1 MVFSAGIIL
10 VVGGLCACAPLFKRI
25 SQGLGRALS
34 VLGFLVGI
42 LVLIVSVD
50 YALGL
55 GFLSSAISDA
65 VAGASTSSPYLK
77 YFLPAMIVLGIL
89 LISRPIRNVRWASI
103 ISLALGLLIAYF
115 LRTFLPSLFTSPG
128 STFPTVLVIVFL
140 IATLAIYTLLRF
152 VEDLFEFIGSVLAFP
167 PIAIA
172 IGLVNIYFGIL
183 FFSI

>member
-42 LVLIVSVD
+42 LVLIVSID

-55 GFLSSAISDA
+55 GFLSSAVSDA
-65 VAGASTSSPYLK
+65 VAATSSPYLK
-77 YFLPAMIVLGIL
+77 YFLPAMILLGIL

-115 LRTFLPSLFTSPG
+115 LRTFLPSLFTS
-128 STFPTVLVIVFL
+128 TTVLVIVFL

-152 VEDLFEFIGSVLAFP
+152 VEDLFEFVGSVLAFP

>member
-25 SQGLGRALS
+25 SQQLGRALS

-42 LVLIVSVD
+42 VVLIVAVD
-50 YALGL
+50 YALSL

-65 VAGASTSSPYLK
+65 VASTSSPYLK
-77 YFLPAMIVLGIL
+77 YFLPAMILLGIL
-89 LISRPIRNVRWASI
+89 LISRPIRNVRWASL

-115 LRTFLPSLFTSPG
+115 LRTFLPSFFTS
-128 STFPTVLVIVFL
+128 TTVLVVVFL

-172 IGLVNIYFGIL
+172 IGIVNIYFGIV
-183 FFSI
+183 FFTL

>member
-1 MVFSAGIIL
+1 MIFSAGIIL

-42 LVLIVSVD
+42 LVLIVSID

-65 VAGASTSSPYLK
+65 VAATSSPYLK
-77 YFLPAMIVLGIL
+77 YFLPAMILLGIL

-115 LRTFLPSLFTSPG
+115 LRTFLPSLFTS
-128 STFPTVLVIVFL
+128 TTVLVIVFL

-172 IGLVNIYFGIL
+172 IGLVNIYFGII

>member
-42 LVLIVSVD
+42 LVIMVSFD

-77 YFLPAMIVLGIL
+77 YFLPAMILLGIL

-115 LRTFLPSLFTSPG
+115 LRTFLPSLFTS
-128 STFPTVLVIVFL
+128 TTVLVIVFL